1 MRDLSDVDDYG
12 EADSTMSITRRI
24 FQLSSRDMDP
34 RVTSAIPDGENLAR
48 GAPTPAETRDVCPI
62 SSILGYSLPS
72 RPVMEL
78 LLEEYFDSV
87 HWFSLVIY
95 EPLFRKEYNSIA
107 DGFASQSQKGFLTLL
122 TVVLGMAAWYR
133 SQRNAAEEDFPG
145 EDFGAWSSELLRQTE
160 LRLFDLMNDAF
171 ASITYGRPLGIN
183 ERDCNVSM
191 PSNVF
196 ENPLFKREHANGN
209 DLLVHY
215 SAYQCELNKLYR
227 ISSPM
232 IEIIFGARGGDVS
245 ATASQSE
252 RFAVVADI
260 DQQLRNWRLNLPA
273 HLVLDLNNDSRV
285 DSLAETRAHRLQALS
300 LELTYEN
307 IVIVLHRPFFAQ
319 QVNNLTRVLPGS
331 LQGSIS
337 SPYTVDTPQS
347 MAMPNGLSS
356 ETWWNAAVRTSR
368 VTELPNLAQ
377 LATETHLVAFMAI
390 NLFNSA
396 IVMVVC
402 ALSEPLSD
410 RAQEAKRNI
419 TRIYRL
425 LELLGSRSKL
435 SMQSSVIL
443 QDMIRVLLNREAE
456 AMLTSVVMPPPARS
470 QPELDPS
477 LSMASH
483 GRSRTVEDALRL
495 PLDMSSSAV
504 DSSEVTGDA
513 QAEHLRD
520 AARMNGGLASI
531 QRGIFCH

>member
-1 MRDLSDVDDYG
+1 
-12 EADSTMSITRRI
+12 
-24 FQLSSRDMDP
+24 
-34 RVTSAIPDGENLAR
+34 
-48 GAPTPAETRDVCPI
+48 
-62 SSILGYSLPS
+62 
-72 RPVMEL
+72 
-78 LLEEYFDSV
+78 
-87 HWFSLVIY
+87 
-95 EPLFRKEYNSIA
+95 
-107 DGFASQSQKGFLTLL
+107 
-122 TVVLGMAAWYR
+122 
-133 SQRNAAEEDFPG
+133 
-145 EDFGAWSSELLRQTE
+145 
-160 LRLFDLMNDAF
+160 
-171 ASITYGRPLGIN
+171 
-183 ERDCNVSM
+183 M

-495 PLDMSSSAV
+495 PLDMSSGAV